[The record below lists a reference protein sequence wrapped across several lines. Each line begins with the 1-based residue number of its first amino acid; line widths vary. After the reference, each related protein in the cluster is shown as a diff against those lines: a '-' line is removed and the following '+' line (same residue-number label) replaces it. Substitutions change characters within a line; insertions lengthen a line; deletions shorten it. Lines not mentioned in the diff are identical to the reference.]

1 MRNFTDDIAGLRERL
16 TAAERYLRVAELRRR
31 QPQLEAEISRPDLWD
46 DAEVARKVQTE
57 MSEVN
62 SDIDLFDAL
71 SSRLEDIGTLFE
83 LGVEEAD
90 DSVEAEINDLLATAT
105 SEFDKLELRAL
116 FTGEHDEKD
125 AVCLVKSGMGG
136 TDAQDWA
143 EMLLRMYRR
152 WAERRGFVFEIDAV
166 SEGNEAGISTC
177 EFTVKGRYAYGLLRA
192 EHGVHR
198 LVRISPFNNEGK
210 RQTAFAAL
218 SVVPFFD
225 EVDSE
230 IEIDEKELRI
240 DVYRSSGSGGQ
251 HVNKTDSAV
260 RLTHLPTGLVVAC
273 QNERSQHQ
281 NKDRAMKILK
291 AKILDL
297 EQKKRDQEISSIAG
311 AESDVNFGSQIRSYV
326 LQPYRMVK
334 DLRTEHET
342 GNVDAVLDGDIDE
355 FIEAW
360 LRWRRANADAAADE
374 ASA

>member
-198 LVRISPFNNEGK
+198 QRDRDRREGVAHRRVPLLGLGWSA
-210 RQTAFAAL
+210 RQQDRFGSAAHAPSHRL
-218 SVVPFFD
+218 GGGVSERAQPAPEQGSSD
-225 EVDSE
+225 EDPQGEDPRSRTE
-230 IEIDEKELRI
+230 EARPGDLLDRRGRERRELR
-240 DVYRSSGSGGQ
+240 
-251 HVNKTDSAV
+251 
-260 RLTHLPTGLVVAC
+260 
-273 QNERSQHQ
+273 
-281 NKDRAMKILK
+281 
-291 AKILDL
+291 
-297 EQKKRDQEISSIAG
+297 
-311 AESDVNFGSQIRSYV
+311 
-326 LQPYRMVK
+326 
-334 DLRTEHET
+334 
-342 GNVDAVLDGDIDE
+342 
-355 FIEAW
+355 
-360 LRWRRANADAAADE
+360 
-374 ASA
+374 